1 MPLII
6 IVRNKCKKYHGSSK
20 RNFCSQR
27 KKAVPVYEIHI
38 FIISSSCFTF
48 PHAANYLKNFPSS
61 QLVSQ
66 LNRLERCVPGKSQFF
81 SPSSSTARYKNPTP
95 SPMVYLQMSTVSARS
110 RRSYR
115 KIEDYEQFISIRL
128 DVAVDLDPD
137 VSLPPSFPYPSLPRT
152 QGPV

>member
-1 MPLII
+1 MA
-6 IVRNKCKKYHGSSK
+6 VQNATSAASE
-20 RNFCSQR
+20 

-61 QLVSQ
+61 QLVCQ
-66 LNRLERCVPGKSQFF
+66 LNRLERSPASLHF
-81 SPSSSTARYKNPTP
+81 SRLPHPPRAIKTQLPPPWYICK
-95 SPMVYLQMSTVSARS
+95 MSTVSARS

-115 KIEDYEQFISIRL
+115 KIEDYEQFIGIRL
-128 DVAVDLDPD
+128 HVAVYLDPD
-137 VSLPPSFPYPSLPRT
+137 VSLPPSFPYPSPPRT